1 MDAIRPPRL
10 RHGDVVGIVSPS
22 WGGAGAF
29 PHRVRAGVKHLESLG
44 FRVRLGRHAMNRRG
58 FVSDTAENRVSDLH
72 EMFEDTEIRAIIAAT
87 GGDHSCHLLPLL
99 DFGLIRN
106 NPKIFM
112 GYSDITVL
120 NVSIWTKT
128 RTVTFNGP
136 ALITDFAERPSM
148 FDYSESSF
156 LRTLGRAEPPGA
168 IQPSDWWTEEF
179 LDWGAKKDL
188 DRPRARQASEGPVWL
203 RPGYAEGTLVGGCIE
218 SLQHLRGTEFWP
230 DFAGAILFLET
241 SEEKPSPARVDGM
254 LMTSLVGG
262 VGPDLISIDANENGQ
277 FFKSGHML
285 PFNDWLKAENVD
297 MSKWAS
303 DPLLENGYKGKIYGL
318 SLFTMHDAYVV
329 INKELADKDGLL
341 ADAPLWGRDNFDTWD
356 WDDFAEWLKAG
367 TKMNSNGTF
376 EQYGYGST
384 SNGLFLIEPRMAQ
397 LGGTKYDDDWS
408 YEETESMSNSPAW
421 VEAVQSVVDLNLK
434 HQVNPSPDAQKAIQ
448 GGSFLAQKAVCAST
462 WSTPAIWPVPNPP
475 PKEM

>member
-1 MDAIRPPRL
+1 MEVIRPPRL
-10 RHGDVVGIVSPS
+10 RQGDVVGVVSPS

-72 EMFEDTEIRAIIAAT
+72 EMFEDAEIRAIIAAT

-120 NVSIWTKT
+120 NVSIWAKT

-136 ALITDFAERPSM
+136 ALITDFAEYPRM
-148 FDYSESSF
+148 FDYTERSF

-168 IQPSDWWTEEF
+168 IQPSNWWTEEF

-188 DRPRARQASEGPVWL
+188 ERPRARQASEGPVWL

-230 DFAGAILFLET
+230 DLAGAILFLET

-254 LMTSLVGG
+254 LMDYENMG
-262 VGPDLISIDANENGQ
+262 VFEKIS
-277 FFKSGHML
+277 
-285 PFNDWLKAENVD
+285 
-297 MSKWAS
+297 
-303 DPLLENGYKGKIYGL
+303 
-318 SLFTMHDAYVV
+318 
-329 INKELADKDGLL
+329 GLL
-341 ADAPLWGRDNFDTWD
+341 FGRPMRYTPSEKRELYQVILERTEHYELPIVANLDFGHTAPQFVLPIGCRARIDT
-356 WDDFAEWLKAG
+356 F
-367 TKMNSNGTF
+367 NQRF
-376 EQYGYGST
+376 EI
-384 SNGLFLIEPRMAQ
+384 N
-397 LGGTKYDDDWS
+397 
-408 YEETESMSNSPAW
+408 
-421 VEAVQSVVDLNLK
+421 EA
-434 HQVNPSPDAQKAIQ
+434 
-448 GGSFLAQKAVCAST
+448 AVS
-462 WSTPAIWPVPNPP
+462 
-475 PKEM
+475 

>member
-10 RHGDVVGIVSPS
+10 RHGDGVGIVSPS

-72 EMFEDTEIRAIIAAT
+72 EMFEDPEIRAIIAAT

-99 DFGLIRN
+99 DFGLIEN

-120 NVSIWTKT
+120 NVSIWAKT

-136 ALITDFAERPSM
+136 ALITDFAEHPSM
-148 FDYSESSF
+148 FDYTASSF
-156 LRTLGRAEPPGA
+156 LRTLGRAEPPGV

-188 DRPRARQASEGPVWL
+188 ERPRARQASEGPVWL
-203 RPGYAEGTLVGGCIE
+203 RPGYAEGMPVGGCLE
-218 SLQHLRGTEFWP
+218 SMQHLRGTEFWP

-254 LMTSLVGG
+254 LMDYENMG
-262 VGPDLISIDANENGQ
+262 VLEKISGMLFGRPMRYTPSEKRELYQVILERTEHYDFPIVANLDFGHTAPQFVLPIGCRARIDT
-277 FFKSGHML
+277 
-285 PFNDWLKAENVD
+285 FNQ
-297 MSKWAS
+297 
-303 DPLLENGYKGKIYGL
+303 
-318 SLFTMHDAYVV
+318 
-329 INKELADKDGLL
+329 
-341 ADAPLWGRDNFDTWD
+341 R
-356 WDDFAEWLKAG
+356 
-367 TKMNSNGTF
+367 F
-376 EQYGYGST
+376 EI
-384 SNGLFLIEPRMAQ
+384 IEA
-397 LGGTKYDDDWS
+397 
-408 YEETESMSNSPAW
+408 
-421 VEAVQSVVDLNLK
+421 AVS
-434 HQVNPSPDAQKAIQ
+434 
-448 GGSFLAQKAVCAST
+448 
-462 WSTPAIWPVPNPP
+462 
-475 PKEM
+475 